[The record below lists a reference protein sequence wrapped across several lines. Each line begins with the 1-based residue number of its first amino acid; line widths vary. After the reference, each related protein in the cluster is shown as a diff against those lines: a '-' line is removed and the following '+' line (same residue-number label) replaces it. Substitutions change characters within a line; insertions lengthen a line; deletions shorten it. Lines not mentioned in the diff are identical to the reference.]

1 MSSTSKLWERYKKS
15 GDPSELI
22 EHYTPFSR
30 QVAKKQHKRLPTFIL
45 IDDIEASALVGLWR
59 AIERFDPS
67 KGVPFESYAR
77 TKIIGA
83 ILDDIREEDHASR
96 GIRDLQKKIR
106 TARDMLT
113 AELGRPPSNEEV
125 ANLLEM
131 DVDDLIRSQ
140 VQIHKTDT
148 ISLDAPTKH
157 LNDYQESS
165 LLDVIETTT
174 NARAIDQDS
183 IIEMALRPLSKKEKL
198 LFALMYFE
206 RLTLH
211 QCAPILGLTHPITC
225 QLHFRI
231 SERIK
236 ECYERAKIENRD
248 KRQPIRPM

>member
-1 MSSTSKLWERYKKS
+1 MSSTSNLWDDFKKT
-15 GDPSELI
+15 GDPGDLI
-22 EHYTPFSR
+22 EHYTAFSR

-45 IDDIEASALVGLWR
+45 LDDIEASALVGLWK

-77 TKIIGA
+77 TKIMGA

-96 GIRDLQKKIR
+96 GVRDLQKKIKQA
-106 TARDMLT
+106 TELLT
-113 AELGRPPSNEEV
+113 ADLGRPPSNDEI
-125 ANLLEM
+125 ANVLEM
-131 DVDDLIRSQ
+131 DVDDLNRSQ
-140 VQIHKTDT
+140 LQIHKTNT
-148 ISLDAPTKH
+148 ISLNAPTSH

-165 LLDVIETTT
+165 LLDVIETTADT
-174 NARAIDQDS
+174 RTIDQDGL
-183 IIEMALRPLSKKEKL
+183 IEMALRPLSKKEKL

-236 ECYERAKIENRD
+236 ECYERARIENRD
-248 KRQPIRPM
+248 